1 MLFFDIIN
9 MGEKMAKKSKDLEE
23 LIGVLDIEEYID
35 EDNIEESDLHLFI
48 EAFKGEAEYM
58 EDKRQYGYVLHSL
71 EEILIIVILALMAN
85 CNNFVEIHLFAKK
98 HYEWL
103 KKYLTFECGLPS
115 VSTFKRV
122 IAIINPKELEEVC
135 NEVFFRFIKSY
146 KEKIL
151 YKDVNIE
158 IEDINALDGKTANS
172 SARTTRDG
180 NIAKTNAMSAYS
192 VKYDRCLATEFID
205 KKTNEIPTAPLL
217 LARVK
222 VKNVIFTFDAL
233 NTQKETIEY
242 IASNEGHYVAP
253 VKENQKTLYDNL
265 HDYFSDSELLEN
277 AKKEYSYIEQE
288 KAHNHCEKRTYIFTD
303 DIDWIYKKSDWKD
316 LKSIGVVI
324 KEVDGVVVEIR
335 YFISNLEAKYI
346 KLISKVIR
354 NEWWIENKLHWFL
367 DMSFDE
373 DKNKCYLG
381 NSQKNLNI
389 IRKFCLSILKLVKD
403 EYKLSMNSMRFLLG
417 MDFENEFE
425 KLINNLKFANL

>member
-1 MLFFDIIN
+1 
-9 MGEKMAKKSKDLEE
+9 MARISKDLKE
-23 LIGVLDIEEYID
+23 LREMLNID
-35 EDNIEESDLHLFI
+35 ECIDDDALEESELHLFI
-48 EAFKGEAEYM
+48 KAFKEEAEYM

-85 CNNFVEIHLFAKK
+85 CNTFVEIHLFAKK

-122 IAIINPKELEEVC
+122 IAMINPKELEEVC

-158 IEDINALDGKTANS
+158 IEDINSLDGKTANS
-172 SARTTRDG
+172 SSRITRDG
-180 NIAKTNAMSAYS
+180 KIAKTNAMSAYS
-192 VKYDRCLATEFID
+192 IKYDRCLATEFID

-217 LARVK
+217 IKRVK
-222 VKNVIFTFDAL
+222 IENVIFTFDAL

-242 IASNEGHYVAP
+242 IVNNKGYYVAP
-253 VKENQKTLYDNL
+253 VKENQRNLYENL
-265 HDYFSDSELLEN
+265 HDYFSDSELLKN
-277 AKKEYSYIEQE
+277 AKKEASYVEVE
-288 KAHNHCEKRTYIFTD
+288 KAHNHCEKRTYIFTN
-303 DIDWIYKKSDWKD
+303 DIDWLYKKSDWKD

-354 NEWWIENKLHWFL
+354 NEWWIENKLHWHL
-367 DMSFDE
+367 DMSFEE
-373 DKNKCYLG
+373 DKNKCWLE

-403 EYKLSMNSMRFLLG
+403 EYKLSMKSMRFLLG